1 MLRRWIWLLVLCPLM
16 AVLGAGVVTVFVPP
30 VYEAQVAVLVKPA
43 QPLTTTDPGVSLL
56 TTDQISGTYAQLM
69 TERPILKQVVTDLH
83 LRVNTD
89 DLARQIKV
97 TPQANTTIIGV
108 AVDSTSPKLARDV
121 ANTVVDDFV
130 AQSKRIQQQQSDQYT
145 ARIRTQIQRLE
156 QSIGADQSMVD
167 QLSQPSGATTVQ
179 QQTQLIT
186 LQQQLSAER
195 TQYSSLVG
203 NLSDIEAQTARSTD
217 NLVIISPAVLPER
230 PVSPKPVLN
239 IALALGG
246 GLALAIGA
254 VLVLERLDQS
264 VKSDEQLAERTGLVA
279 IGHIAYVTPGR
290 RRGDDLVVLA
300 EGHSQVAEAYRALRT
315 NLLFSS
321 LDREI
326 RTVVVT
332 SSVPNEGKSRT
343 AANLAIV
350 LAQAGHSTVLI
361 DADFRRPSQH
371 RIFGRIRNLGLSNL
385 MLRDVPE
392 EELVWP
398 VEQVPNLSLVA
409 SGPTPPNPSELLGS
423 AHLKSLL
430 TTLRGRYRY
439 VVIDT
444 PPVNAVTD
452 PTVLAAHAD
461 ATILV
466 IEQGTTTYPAVLRAS
481 QALTRVGANVVG
493 AVVNKLRVESTGY
506 YQYYYYHYYGGHEGG
521 NGQAQAPPGEAVA
534 SPPAHGGQV
543 R

>member
-1 MLRRWIWLLVLCPLM
+1 VLRRWVWLLALCPLM
-16 AVLGAGVVTVFVPP
+16 AVAGAGVVTLFVPP

-43 QPLTTTDPGVSLL
+43 QPLTTTDPGVSML
-56 TTDQISGTYAQLM
+56 TADQISGTYAQLM
-69 TERPILKQVVTDLH
+69 TERPILNQVISDLH
-83 LRVNTD
+83 LHVNTE

-97 TPQANTTIIGV
+97 TPQANTTIIGL
-108 AVDSTSPKLARDV
+108 AVDSTSAKLARDV
-121 ANTVVDDFV
+121 ANTVVDEFV
-130 AQSKRIQQQQSDQYT
+130 AQTKRIQQQQSDQYT
-145 ARIRTQIQRLE
+145 ARIRAQIQRVD
-156 QSIGADQSMVD
+156 QSIAADQSRVD
-167 QLSQPSGATTVQ
+167 QLSQPNAAATLQ
-179 QQTQLIT
+179 QQTELFT

-195 TQYSSLVG
+195 SQYSSLVA

-217 NLVIISPAVLPER
+217 NVVVISPAVLPER
-230 PVSPKPVLN
+230 PVSPKPLLN
-239 IALALGG
+239 LALALGG

-264 VKSDEQLAERTGLVA
+264 VKSDEQLAERTGLTA
-279 IGHIAYVTPGR
+279 IGHIAYVAPGR
-290 RRGDDLVVLA
+290 RRGDDLVVLG

-371 RIFGRIRNLGLSNL
+371 RIFGRIRNLGLSNM

-392 EELVWP
+392 AELIWP
-398 VEQVPNLSLVA
+398 VEHVPNLSLIA

-423 AHLKSLL
+423 AQLRSLL

-466 IEQGTTTYPAVLRAS
+466 IEQGITTYPAVLRAS

-493 AVVNKLRVESTGY
+493 AVVNKLRSESGSY
-506 YQYYYYHYYGGHEGG
+506 YQYYYYHYYGHQAGG
-521 NGQAQAPPGEAVA
+521 NGQAQAPPDEAVA
-534 SPPAHGGQV
+534 GPPAPGGQA

>member
-1 MLRRWIWLLVLCPLM
+1 VLRRWIWLLVLCPLM